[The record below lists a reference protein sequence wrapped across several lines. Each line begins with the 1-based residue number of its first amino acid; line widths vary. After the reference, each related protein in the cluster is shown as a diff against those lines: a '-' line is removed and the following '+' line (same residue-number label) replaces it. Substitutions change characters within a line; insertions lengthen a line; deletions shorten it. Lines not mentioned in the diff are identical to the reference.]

1 MGQLVDLI
9 SKMVS
14 RQVAERGL
22 VVWYDP
28 QRTYS
33 ALVQR
38 LQWPGVTLLRLED
51 GFFRLRERLEPFLEY
66 VTEEGDL
73 KEDAD
78 RPPNVVVYVPEGRE
92 DSAYALIEAETAG
105 VVMEP
110 GAARPECNTRLGAL
124 VERVFETVAPTKAAH
139 LARQADEGLLSLEEL
154 DRMAEDAGSSATGA
168 LQVVFGQASV
178 EEILL
183 KFMASDAWD
192 RSIDEKKAL
201 GELAA
206 LVRDEL
212 GLEGSGY
219 DSAVSLRA
227 ALRRYVLL
235 GDLLL
240 QIPGPEMPEPLSC
253 LPLPQRPAERDLI
266 RHLCGVWRNRTDFKE
281 SFIESADAEE
291 RANGLAGVALPLPH
305 LQKAETFPVLERRW
319 LDHAALRLLEGDARA
334 AEEVAHARLP
344 LFWARER
351 AQFQMEWKVIEAAA
365 EVCREAA
372 RIQEDL
378 KGRKWSLDEMVQ
390 AYACHAE
397 PWMRLDRA
405 VRHLEARYAWPDV
418 LDDGAKGLD
427 KAVALARQRYA
438 DAVQVMA
445 AAYSHAAR
453 DAEFTSQR
461 FGRQSSVFKDAV
473 RPRLEKG
480 TKVAFLLVDGL
491 RFEMGADLAEGLG
504 AEYEGRIE
512 PILGQLPGITA
523 VGMAALLPG
532 AELGMALE
540 KKGAGLAVAVSGR
553 PVSSRQARMD
563 WLQEK
568 AGVPVAVMRLGEA
581 VKISPKR
588 KKEIEAAHLIV
599 VTSQEIDR
607 LGEEVGELEEMRG
620 YIDEVLEKLRRAV
633 RALASVG
640 VREFVISADHGFH
653 LVEGMDPGLAM
664 DSPGGET
671 VKLHPRVWI
680 GKGGGC
686 GDGYLRL
693 KASDL
698 KMGGELEF
706 AFPRGLGTFK
716 VKGGVGAYF
725 HGGISPQEHILP
737 LLTAKAAK
745 ARAKEKSDIRIKLSM
760 AKSKITNRLFTITI
774 EPEAEGL
781 FPSTERRLRL
791 DVISGKAQV
800 GSAVAAG
807 YGFEEGTREVKVQP
821 GKPNVVTLMIQ
832 TADAPNAVTV
842 QVMDSETQLVLG
854 ALKDIPVDLGL

>member
-319 LDHAALRLLEGDARA
+319 LDHAALRLLEG
-334 AEEVAHARLP
+334 
-344 LFWARER
+344 
-351 AQFQMEWKVIEAAA
+351 
-365 EVCREAA
+365 

-390 AYACHAE
+390 AYACDAE

-405 VRHLEARYAWPDV
+405 VRHLEARYARLDV

-504 AEYEGRIE
+504 AEYEARIE
-512 PILGQLPGITA
+512 PVLGQLPGITA

-568 AGVPVAVMRLGEA
+568 AGVPVAVMRLWEA

-607 LGEEVGELEEMRG
+607 LGEEVGELEEVRG

-686 GDGYLRL
+686 GEGYLRL